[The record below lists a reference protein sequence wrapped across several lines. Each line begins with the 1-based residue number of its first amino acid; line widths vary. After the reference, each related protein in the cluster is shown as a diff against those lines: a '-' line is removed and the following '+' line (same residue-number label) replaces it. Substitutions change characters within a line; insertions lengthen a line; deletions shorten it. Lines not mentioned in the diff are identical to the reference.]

1 MQGGIIEAASTA
13 VSANAADADVRV
25 DDDRLAAE
33 DRQQHPATDTE
44 QTGSGTTALLA
55 PDDLARVPA
64 SRAGTDRHVASAAI
78 DATVDATDRATRN
91 QRCRVERE
99 AGAVR
104 AL

>member
-13 VSANAADADVRV
+13 AFADAADADVYV

-33 DRQQHPATDTE
+33 DRRQHPATYTE
-44 QTGSGTTALLA
+44 AGSGTTALLA
-55 PDDLARVPA
+55 PDDPARVPTN
-64 SRAGTDRHVASAAI
+64 RTGTDCNIASAAV

-91 QRCRVERE
+91 QRCRAERE